1 MSRLHRHL
9 SLPDDGDASRSP
21 DRAEALGA
29 VKLGCGREPDEYAL
43 PCHRP
48 DRARSSYWSDLLQT
62 RRCQGSPASAGPDV
76 AIADNESLA
85 PQQRYGTESDMADD
99 FSFQT
104 SSVRTMYR
112 SRHRCTAGT
121 ATYLQL
127 RLTAYTAAGGPEL
140 PKCRACSACAMSTFL
155 QASQKR
161 PGSNDGLRG
170 DDCLGH
176 AVRHSDED
184 NAPTGPWLLPYR
196 REARDS
202 SC

>member
-1 MSRLHRHL
+1 M
-9 SLPDDGDASRSP
+9 
-21 DRAEALGA
+21 
-29 VKLGCGREPDEYAL
+29 KLDCGREPDEYAL

-140 PKCRACSACAMSTFL
+140 PKCRVRVIRVYSQYLGCFRHYLASFRPALRAQCQRSYKRLRRDPARMMDCVVTIALATRCATATRTML
-155 QASQKR
+155 PQV
-161 PGSNDGLRG
+161 RG
-170 DDCLGH
+170 CCH
-176 AVRHSDED
+176 TV
-184 NAPTGPWLLPYR
+184 
-196 REARDS
+196 ARLAIPAAES
-202 SC
+202 VVG